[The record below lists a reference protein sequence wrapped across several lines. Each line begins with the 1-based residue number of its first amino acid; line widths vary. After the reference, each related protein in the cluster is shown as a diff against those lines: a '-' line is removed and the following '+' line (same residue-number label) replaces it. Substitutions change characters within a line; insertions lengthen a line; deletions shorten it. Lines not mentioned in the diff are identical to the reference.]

1 MTTLAET
8 PRPVAAPTVEAGGRR
23 FVVGCTIDVEQSPD
37 SLHAHVRLDG
47 DIPIHPGDRVRV
59 HGDPIRV
66 AFGESITLRR
76 TAEVTRATW
85 LERAW
90 TRFTAHFEL
99 TELYEVSFSGDAPS
113 HRPPA
118 RLIGRGL

>member
-8 PRPVAAPTVEAGGRR
+8 PPAAHAAASRR
-23 FVVGCTIDVEQSPD
+23 FTIGCTIDVEQSPD

-47 DIPIHPGDRVRV
+47 DIPIGPGDRVRV
-59 HGDPIRV
+59 HGEPIVV
-66 AFGESITLRR
+66 AFGESISIRR
-76 TAEVTRATW
+76 TADVIRATW

-90 TRFTAHFEL
+90 TRLTAHLEL
-99 TELYEVSFSGDAPS
+99 SELYEVSFSGETLS
-113 HRPPA
+113 NRPPA